1 MARSVKLDFSISMNI
16 GARAQ
21 FVRLWNI
28 PPNIQ
33 SPPLLLGRAFEV
45 LAMQGLVFTSKDM
58 YFLHFYIIVFRI
70 CICVSITHSAPR
82 TQPCISRAT
91 CFEFLYL
98 AFFFVFW
105 VFFSVFVFH
114 ICICI
119 TQVPTAGLPGGGKH
133 LACNLI
139 SDLLVTHT
147 HPPHHS
153 WLVLGQSFLL
163 RLNEHSMMQ
172 ILIGCFGCRL
182 WWVWITFNPRLENS
196 TNITSLFV

>member
-1 MARSVKLDFSISMNI
+1 MQAVTFSMYKRKQHTIIGYINRVAKLVVHNAHWTKPILFSNYISKIRQLDIIRSLCILHVVCVWYSKTLSIDL
-16 GARAQ
+16 
-21 FVRLWNI
+21 LWI
-28 PPNIQ
+28 FIF
-33 SPPLLLGRAFEV
+33 G
-45 LAMQGLVFTSKDM
+45 
-58 YFLHFYIIVFRI
+58 I
-70 CICVSITHSAPR
+70 
-82 TQPCISRAT
+82 
-91 CFEFLYL
+91 
-98 AFFFVFW
+98 FFVFW

-119 TQVPTAGLPGGGKH
+119 TQVPTAGLPGGSKH

-196 TNITSLFV
+196 TNITSLFG

>member
-1 MARSVKLDFSISMNI
+1 MARSVKLDFFNFHEYWRASAIRPFMEYSAQHSITSTATGQGI
-16 GARAQ
+16 WGVSYARAGIYIQ
-21 FVRLWNI
+21 RYVFFV
-28 PPNIQ
+28 
-33 SPPLLLGRAFEV
+33 
-45 LAMQGLVFTSKDM
+45 
-58 YFLHFYIIVFRI
+58 FLYN
-70 CICVSITHSAPR
+70 CVSYLHLRFNHTFR
-82 TQPCISRAT
+82 TT
-91 CFEFLYL
+91 YTTLHL
-98 AFFFVFW
+98 ACNLFWIFIFGIFFVFW

-172 ILIGCFGCRL
+172 ILIGCFRCRL
-182 WWVWITFNPRLENS
+182 WWVWITFNPCLENN